1 MSYENKIFAH
11 TSMKN
16 LLIVAQN
23 TQSIKSLPLMHN
35 EEIVGKIKLSFSI
48 KIFNDTSFDNDIK
61 SLKQFGI
68 QNEVLNNL
76 YDKETYNF
84 EIFKPKINAR
94 TTSSLSYRTNKSK
107 EELTS
112 DYLMGKLLFLLIT
125 YYYYQTND

>member
-23 TQSIKSLPLMHN
+23 TQLVKTLPLMHN
-35 EEIVGKIKLSFSI
+35 KEIVGNIKLFFNI

-68 QNEVLNNL
+68 KNEILNNL
-76 YDKETYNF
+76 YDKEPYNF
-84 EIFKPKINAR
+84 DVFKPKINVR
-94 TTSSLSYRTNKSK
+94 PISSLSHRTNKSK

-112 DYLMGKLLFLLIT
+112 DYLMGKLLFFF
-125 YYYYQTND
+125 